1 MKFISYKKLPLI
13 VLLSMASTFAY
24 SAVTLDVEDNIKVTA
39 INGQAVNKGL
49 FSRDK
54 SHFTLQAGKHVI
66 TARYD
71 RMFNFSRDKHDYVK
85 SGNITVTADLADNQT
100 YKLVMP
106 NQPKRYAQAKEYAQK
121 PTLAIKL
128 GNQTLASQST
138 QVAKGSLFA
147 TAEQKFSS
155 LFNKN
160 NAVNDNA
167 KVIASIAQ
175 TAPQTTTQNTS
186 QATTENTKS
195 TLDQF
200 MQIWL
205 KATPAERE
213 RIRAWIAK

>member
-1 MKFISYKKLPLI
+1 M
-13 VLLSMASTFAY
+13 
-24 SAVTLDVEDNIKVTA
+24 TA

-49 FSRDK
+49 LSRDK
-54 SHFTLQAGKHVI
+54 THFTLQAGKHVI

-71 RMFNFSRDKHDYVK
+71 RIFDLTRNTHDYVK
-85 SGNITVTADLADNQT
+85 SGNITITADLADNKN

-106 NQPKRYAQAKEYAQK
+106 NQPKRYDQAKKFAK
-121 PTLAIKL
+121 NPTLAIKL
-128 GNQTLASQST
+128 GKQTLASQSN
-138 QVAKGSLFA
+138 QVAENGLFLK
-147 TAEQKFSS
+147 AEQKINS
-155 LFNKN
+155 LFSKN
-160 NAVNDNA
+160 DAVNDNA

-175 TAPQTTTQNTS
+175 NTP
-186 QATTENTKS
+186 QATTNNTKS

>member
-1 MKFISYKKLPLI
+1 MKLITYKKLPLV
-13 VLLSMASTFAY
+13 VLLSIASSFTYAE
-24 SAVTLDVEDNIKVTA
+24 VTLDVEDNIKVTA

-54 SHFTLQAGKHVI
+54 THFNLQAGKHVI

-71 RMFNFSRDKHDYVK
+71 RMFNLSRDKHDYVK
-85 SGNITVTADLADNQT
+85 SGNITITADLADNKN

-106 NQPKRYAQAKEYAQK
+106 NQPKGYTQAKEYAQN

-128 GNQTLASQST
+128 GNQTLASQSNQIAET
-138 QVAKGSLFA
+138 GLFA
-147 TAEQKFSS
+147 KAEQKFSS

-175 TAPQTTTQNTS
+175 NKP
-186 QATTENTKS
+186 QATTDNTEKS

>member
-1 MKFISYKKLPLI
+1 MKFISYKKLPL
-13 VLLSMASTFAY
+13 VTLLIMTSGFAH

-39 INGQAVNKGL
+39 INGQAVNKGV

-54 SHFTLQAGKHVI
+54 MQFNLQAGKHVI

-71 RMFNFSRDKHDYVK
+71 RMFDLTRDTHDYVK
-85 SGNITVTADLADNQT
+85 SANITVTADLADNKT

-106 NQPKRYAQAKEYAQK
+106 NQPKNYTQAKEYAKK

-128 GNQTLASQST
+128 GNKILASQSN
-138 QVAKGSLFA
+138 QVSEDGLFLK
-147 TAEQKFSS
+147 AEQKISS

-160 NAVNDNA
+160 SAVNDNA

-175 TAPQTTTQNTS
+175 EKP
-186 QATTENTKS
+186 QATTTINNNDS

-200 MQIWL
+200 MKIWL

>member
-1 MKFISYKKLPLI
+1 MKFIYYKKLPLV
-13 VLLSMASTFAY
+13 VLLSMASSFTYAE
-24 SAVTLDVEDNIKVTA
+24 VTLDVEDNIKVTA

-54 SHFTLQAGKHVI
+54 THFNLQAGKHVI

-71 RMFNFSRDKHDYVK
+71 RMFDLSRDKHDYVK
-85 SGNITVTADLADNQT
+85 SANVTVTAELEDNKS

-106 NQPKRYAQAKEYAQK
+106 NQPKSYAQAKEYAKK
-121 PTLAIKL
+121 PTLAIKS
-128 GNQTLASQST
+128 GNQMLASQSK
-138 QVAKGSLFA
+138 QISEEGLFLK
-147 TAEQKFSS
+147 AEQKISS

-167 KVIASIAQ
+167 KVIASI
-175 TAPQTTTQNTS
+175 S
-186 QATTENTKS
+186 QETDKKSTTETSKS

>member
-1 MKFISYKKLPLI
+1 MKLISYKTLPLAI
-13 VLLSMASTFAY
+13 VLSMTSGFAY

-54 SHFTLQAGKHVI
+54 MHFNLQAGRHVI

-71 RMFNFSRDKHDYVK
+71 RMFNLSRDKHDYVK
-85 SGNITVTADLADNQT
+85 SSNITVTADLADNKT

-106 NQPKRYAQAKEYAQK
+106 NQPERYEQAKQYAKK

-128 GNQTLASQST
+128 DGKTLASQSQQIT
-138 QVAKGSLFA
+138 ENGLFA
-147 TAEQKFSS
+147 KAEQKISS
-155 LFNKN
+155 LFNN

-175 TAPQTTTQNTS
+175 EKP
-186 QATTENTKS
+186 QATTSNTEKS